1 LPPWLSWSGSP
12 SPRLPISGRFATLA
26 GDPPTDLRS
35 AGYPELVLASL
46 IIGGALL
53 LAIVAASGWGAV
65 VLPADARIAVH
76 YGSENHQYL
85 VSKRAGLLIWPA
97 LGVILY
103 GALGGIIGSSL
114 AAGWVAGVRDVLVPA
129 VLVVV
134 LAFQAG
140 ALITARR

>member
-1 LPPWLSWSGSP
+1 
-12 SPRLPISGRFATLA
+12 
-26 GDPPTDLRS
+26 
-35 AGYPELVLASL
+35 VLASL
-46 IIGGALL
+46 IIGGVLL

-85 VSKRAGLLIWPA
+85 VSKRAGLFIWPA
-97 LGVILY
+97 LDVILY
-103 GALGGIIGSSL
+103 GALGGIIASRL
-114 AAGWVAGVRDVLVPA
+114 AVGWVPGFRDVLVPA
-129 VLVVV
+129 VMVVV

>member
-1 LPPWLSWSGSP
+1 M
-12 SPRLPISGRFATLA
+12 
-26 GDPPTDLRS
+26 
-35 AGYPELVLASL
+35 LASL
-46 IIGGALL
+46 IIGGVLL

-65 VLPADARIAVH
+65 VLPADARVAVH

-97 LGVILY
+97 LGVIVY
-103 GALGGIIGSSL
+103 GALGEIIASSL
-114 AAGWVAGVRDVLVPA
+114 AAGWVPGVRDVLVPA

>member
-1 LPPWLSWSGSP
+1 
-12 SPRLPISGRFATLA
+12 
-26 GDPPTDLRS
+26 
-35 AGYPELVLASL
+35 VLASL
-46 IIGGALL
+46 IIGGMLL

-97 LGVILY
+97 LG
-103 GALGGIIGSSL
+103 GIVASSL
-114 AAGWVAGVRDVLVPA
+114 AAGWVPGVRDVLVPA

-140 ALITARR
+140 ALITARRLFVTPSGRGARTIWMSGRGIRRR

>member
-1 LPPWLSWSGSP
+1 M
-12 SPRLPISGRFATLA
+12 
-26 GDPPTDLRS
+26 
-35 AGYPELVLASL
+35 VLASL
-46 IIGGALL
+46 IIGGVLL

-103 GALGGIIGSSL
+103 GALGGIVASSL
-114 AAGWVAGVRDVLVPA
+114 AAGWVPGVRDVLVPA
-129 VLVVV
+129 VLVVL
-134 LAFQAG
+134 LAFQVG

>member
-1 LPPWLSWSGSP
+1 M
-12 SPRLPISGRFATLA
+12 
-26 GDPPTDLRS
+26 
-35 AGYPELVLASL
+35 LASL
-46 IIGGALL
+46 IIGGMLL

-103 GALGGIIGSSL
+103 GALGGIVASSL
-114 AAGWVAGVRDVLVPA
+114 AAGWVPGVRDVLVPA

-140 ALITARR
+140 ALITARRLFVTPSGRVARTIWMSGRGIRRR